1 VTNPIRLSGMLTLKE
16 KRLKSKPAYDDE
28 NENMMIDRD
37 SEVLSNKERKEKEE
51 NLIYDNKYDEDS
63 NSFQCV
69 IDGCSVLGTN
79 MIGVSTDSEEDY
91 LPYFVC
97 DKHYHEL
104 MTGYYKKK
112 NNNNNNNSRNMMIIN
127 QAQ

>member
-1 VTNPIRLSGMLTLKE
+1 MQTLKE
-16 KRLKSKPAYDDE
+16 KRLKSKPVYDDE

-37 SEVLSNKERKEKEE
+37 SEVLSNKEGKEE

-63 NSFQCV
+63 NSIECV

-79 MIGVSTDSEEDY
+79 MIAVSTDSEEDY

-112 NNNNNNNSRNMMIIN
+112 KNNNNSRNMMIIN